1 MAMTVL
7 SAILGLFSPLVFVLG
22 WAPFQVRGT
31 TSLKEVLAASHWL
44 STSRSARVGQLP
56 DSA

>member
-1 MAMTVL
+1 MGMTVL
-7 SAILGLFSPLVFVLG
+7 SALLGLFSPIVFILG
-22 WAPFQVRGT
+22 AAPFEGRGGN
-31 TSLKEVLAASHWL
+31 SLKEVLAASHWL